1 MWERE
6 MSEKRP
12 GIKSD
17 RLDDDQQIMAF
28 AVFMS
33 LTAGW
38 SVLRIPATSKNPA
51 GSIQQTRRGS
61 EEGRRNTR
69 H

>member
-1 MWERE
+1 MPERL
-6 MSEKRP
+6 P

-17 RLDDDQQIMAF
+17 GPDEDQQIMEF
-28 AVFMS
+28 AMFMS

-38 SVLRIPATSKNPA
+38 RVLRIPAMSQKPA

-61 EEGRRNTR
+61 EE
-69 H
+69 